1 MPCLCH
7 FLVTS
12 AYLRCFVCV
21 CFFSILGCLVL
32 GFFSLIWVMFGLCL
46 GYAVKLSVSW
56 VLMRVGFLSKGL
68 RIGVGW
74 DTGLV
79 LQCEEC
85 L

>member
-1 MPCLCH
+1 MPIYAAL
-7 FLVTS
+7 
-12 AYLRCFVCV
+12 FVCV
-21 CFFSILGCLVL
+21 FLAYWVVL
-32 GFFSLIWVMFGLCL
+32 YWVFSLIWVMFGLCL